1 MRPFAFILFR
11 TLAYCWAGS
20 AFAVAVWL
28 LAAYIVSPSLSYFPT
43 NAKEADAFSAGASR
57 ARFAA
62 AIGIVRGDLWSEAA
76 IAEAARGLFWPR
88 SPDFAPSD
96 AESALSA
103 ARHAASWSPH
113 DSRVW
118 LVLAGAQQLHDG
130 KSSDTAVAELKQSFY
145 TGPNEFALSPL
156 RLTVAAG
163 MTWDEELTQMLKT
176 EITQVILKRPDLKDA
191 IATAYQIAI
200 PGTQKTLAAI
210 LNDADPNFL
219 ASVKT
224 RPIGR

>member
-1 MRPFAFILFR
+1 MRPFAFTLFR
-11 TLAYCWAGS
+11 ILACCWAGL
-20 AFAVAVWL
+20 AFAAAAWL

-43 NAKEADAFSAGASR
+43 TAKEADAFSAAASR

-62 AIGIVRGDLWSEAA
+62 AIGTVRGDLWSEAA

-88 SPDFAPSD
+88 PPDFAQSE

-113 DSRVW
+113 DSRIW
-118 LVLAGAQQLHDG
+118 LVLAGAQQLRDG
-130 KSSDTAVAELKQSFY
+130 KSSDNAVAELKQSFY

-200 PGTQKTLAAI
+200 PSTKQIITTI

-219 ASVKT
+219 ASAKA
-224 RPIGR
+224 RPAGR